1 MEAQEKKERME
12 SLVNLDLLV
21 LLAKLAHQD
30 LLAKEDPLGLL
41 ELKADKERRAPR
53 VRQELRAHQVKLGQ
67 LALRALLESLV
78 LKVYEESL
86 VLWVNKDFLV
96 LLDKTAHLDQWDL
109 LVSQA

>member
-21 LLAKLAHQD
+21 LLEKLAHQD
-30 LLAKEDPLGLL
+30 LLAKEDPRGLL

-86 VLWVNKDFLV
+86 VQWVNKDFLE
-96 LLDKTAHLDQWDL
+96 LLDKMAHLDQWDL

>member
-1 MEAQEKKERME
+1 MKKERME

-21 LLAKLAHQD
+21 LLEKLAHQD
-30 LLAKEDPLGLL
+30 LLVKEDPRGLL

-53 VRQELRAHQVKLGQ
+53 VRQELRVHQVKLDQ
-67 LALRALLESLV
+67 LALKALLESLV

-96 LLDKTAHLDQWDL
+96 LLDKMAHLDQWDL
-109 LVSQA
+109 LVSPA